1 MRQTHEKNLAEEIE
15 VSQETVEDR
24 EDVFIEN
31 LCTALFLLLGT
42 LAVFASVVLLAYSA
56 IVTVYSQ
63 QLAMNILTSSIFAA
77 FLLVVGL
84 GSLHLFRKRRRLRKE
99 KTSSLFYRLR

>member
-1 MRQTHEKNLAEEIE
+1 

-24 EDVFIEN
+24 EDIFIEN

-42 LAVFASVVLLAYSA
+42 LAVLASVVLLAYSA
-56 IVTVYSQ
+56 IATVYSQ
-63 QLAMNILTSSIFAA
+63 QLEMSILTSSIFAA

-99 KTSSLFYRLR
+99 KTSSLFYRQR